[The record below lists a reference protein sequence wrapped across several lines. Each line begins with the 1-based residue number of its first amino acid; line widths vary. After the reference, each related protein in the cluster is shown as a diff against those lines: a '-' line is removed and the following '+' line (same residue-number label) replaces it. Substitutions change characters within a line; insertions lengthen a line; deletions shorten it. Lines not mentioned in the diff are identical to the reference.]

1 MAGVAALVA
10 VTLAVGARDLAP
22 KVLWLDDAW
31 VALVHEAPLS
41 SMIPMSSTTPGFGL
55 LLKMWLETVG
65 FSETTAILPTFSVG
79 VLAPVSVFWLFRER
93 LGRAL
98 ALVAGLVVALS
109 PTLGDYMDS
118 VKQYTFEVLI
128 SAMIVWAALG
138 VLDNPTHAR
147 AFRRLNLIVIG
158 SVTFSFTLVIISLP
172 ALVAALLAVA
182 SHTHT
187 RDGWSL
193 RSRTQL
199 TPIIGWTSL
208 SGLASILIYLLT
220 VRSRVT
226 GALTSYWSDFYI
238 DLTGTPPEILRSVL
252 GILARFRDSLTV
264 MPTTIVA
271 VWVILGLILMLRAPL
286 QAIVTLGPLALT
298 MLLSAAGLVPLGGG
312 RTDLFLLAP
321 TAIGGALGARQVAN
335 FLDGALSGR
344 RTVRRAVNGSLI
356 AVVTVALWTTA
367 QTLAPVSYVNEDIE
381 SMINILRAER
391 RPDEPVVVYGWS
403 QWQFALYT
411 EYGFEIDS
419 SDTPYGVTFTD
430 DLIIAQGLHS
440 DDPLRFA
447 DYSAAADRLGGRMW
461 VIGSH
466 LGPLWDLSLDQITDN
481 LGRREI
487 RRWTAANAAL
497 VVFEARTP

>member
-1 MAGVAALVA
+1 MVGVSAIVAL
-10 VTLAVGARDLAP
+10 TLAVGARDLAP

-31 VALVHEAPLS
+31 VGLVHKAPLS
-41 SMIPMSSTTPGFGL
+41 STISMSSTAPGFGL
-55 LLKMWLETVG
+55 LLKLWLETVG
-65 FSETTAILPTFSVG
+65 FSETTALLPAFTAG
-79 VLAPVSVFWLFRER
+79 LMAPAAVFWMFRER
-93 LGRAL
+93 LGRVL
-98 ALVAGLVVALS
+98 ALVAGLMISLS

-128 SAMIVWAALG
+128 SAVIVWAALG
-138 VLDNPTHAR
+138 VLDSPNHTR
-147 AFRRLNLIVIG
+147 AFRRLNLIVIAG
-158 SVTFSFTLVIISLP
+158 VIFSFTLVI
-172 ALVAALLAVA
+172 VAIPALLAALFAVVGN
-182 SHTHT
+182 THP
-187 RDGWSL
+187 RAGWSL

-208 SGLASILIYLLT
+208 SGLVSILVYLLT

-226 GALTSYWSDFYI
+226 GALTSFWSDFYI
-238 DLTGTPPEILRSVL
+238 NATGTPSEILRSIL
-252 GILARFRDSLTV
+252 GLLARFRDSLTV
-264 MPTTIVA
+264 LPTSIVA
-271 VWVILGLILMLRAPL
+271 VWVILGLILTLRAPL
-286 QAIVTLGPLALT
+286 QAVVTLGPLALT
-298 MLLSAAGLVPLGGG
+298 MLLSAARLVPLGGG

-321 TAIGGALGARQVAN
+321 TAIAGALGARYVVN
-335 FLDGALSGR
+335 LLDVALSDR

-356 AVVTVALWTTA
+356 AVVAVAIWTTA
-367 QTLAPVSYVNEDIE
+367 HTLAPVGYENEDIE

-391 RPDEPVVVYGWS
+391 RPDEPVVIYGWS

-411 EYGFEIDS
+411 DYDFEIDS
-419 SDTPYGVTFTD
+419 SDTPYGITFTD

-440 DDPLRFA
+440 DDPPKFA

-466 LGPLWDLSLDQITDN
+466 LSPLWDLSLDQISED

-497 VVFEARTP
+497 VLFEARTP